1 MIKIYRLIPIFMIL
15 LISCVTTE
23 MQDVWKDEN
32 YQSQMKKIFVIGVS
46 KDHKIR
52 RQFENEFVNQLAIK
66 GIDAIPSY
74 SVLSPD
80 KMLDRDTIVSKI
92 KDMNIDGV
100 IITKLVK
107 KTKGPSGPPSFSSGS
122 SFDRGRTYHYN
133 YVRSHNSAFRG
144 SGSSGSFSPADI
156 VILQTDLYDAKSEAL
171 VWSGFSETLNQRT
184 ASNAIKPF
192 IEIMIQNLSKD
203 NMI

>member
-1 MIKIYRLIPIFMIL
+1 
-15 LISCVTTE
+15 

-32 YQSQMKKIFVIGVS
+32 YQSQIKKIFVIGVS

-52 RQFENEFVNQLAIK
+52 RQFENEFVNQLTIK
-66 GIDAIPSY
+66 GIEAIPSY
-74 SVLSPD
+74 TVLSPD

-100 IITKLVK
+100 IITKLIK
-107 KTKGPSGPPSFSSGS
+107 KTKGPSGPPSFQS
-122 SFDRGRTYHYN
+122 RTYHHN
-133 YVRSHNSAFRG
+133 YYTSYRAASNSI
-144 SGSSGSFSPADI
+144 SSSSFSPADI
-156 VILQTDLYDAKSEAL
+156 VILQTDLYDTKSEAL

-192 IEIMIQNLSKD
+192 IEVMIQNMSKD

>member
-1 MIKIYRLIPIFMIL
+1 MIKIHALILISMIL

-23 MQDVWKDEN
+23 MQDVWKDEH
-32 YQSQMKKIFVIGVS
+32 YQSQIKKIFVIGVS

-52 RQFENEFVNQLAIK
+52 RQFENEFVNQLTIK
-66 GIDAIPSY
+66 GIEAIPSY
-74 SVLSPD
+74 TVLSSD
-80 KMLDRDTIVSKI
+80 KMLDKNTIVLKI

-100 IITKLVK
+100 IITKLIK
-107 KTKGPSGPPSFSSGS
+107 KTKGPSGPPPFQS
-122 SFDRGRTYHYN
+122 RTYHSN
-133 YVRSHNSAFRG
+133 YVRSHYAAFTG
-144 SGSSGSFSPADI
+144 IGSSGSFSPADI
-156 VILQTDLYDAKSEAL
+156 VILQTDLYDTKSEAL

-192 IEIMIQNLSKD
+192 IEVIIQNMSKD